1 MIGRI
6 SVIFQFIL
14 GFMLGIIMITGTAV
28 GLGFYYVSKMS
39 VDPPKPVFSE
49 EKAQSPSETQTEAKQ
64 PATSPDETTQANSEP
79 QATPTEEKQK
89 PKAEEKE
96 EELELPPNAYK
107 ARVTWEQGLS
117 LREEPDLNA
126 VRVGGVEHNAEIII
140 LEESQDQQWQRVRLP
155 WSDQEG
161 WVKAGNV
168 ERIY

>member
-14 GFMLGIIMITGTAV
+14 GFMLGIILITGTAA

-39 VDPPKPVFSE
+39 VDPPKPLFPE
-49 EKAQSPSETQTEAKQ
+49 EKAQPPSKPQIEAKK
-64 PATSPDETTQANSEP
+64 PATSPDETTQVNSEP
-79 QATPTEEKQK
+79 ETVP
-89 PKAEEKE
+89 AEEKPE
-96 EELELPPNAYK
+96 ADEELELPPNAYK

-126 VRVGGVEHNAEIII
+126 ARIGGIEHNAEIII
-140 LEESQDQQWQRVRLP
+140 LEQSQDQQWQRVRLP
-155 WSDQEG
+155 WSEQEG